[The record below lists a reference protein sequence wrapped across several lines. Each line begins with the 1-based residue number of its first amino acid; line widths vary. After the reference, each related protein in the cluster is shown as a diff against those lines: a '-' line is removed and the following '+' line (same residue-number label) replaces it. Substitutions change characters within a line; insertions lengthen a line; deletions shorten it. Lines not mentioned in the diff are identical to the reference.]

1 MHPDFALSATLRLPR
16 YGEGKARP
24 KGSARRPRRR
34 LSKGVE
40 RACSLRAILKAT
52 RDGLWRSSLGDR
64 RTTVWPLSEAQNWRQ
79 ALPTREGLAPVTF
92 AAAGILMLWISTT
105 GFSFQPTRDLRLIR
119 KPPRGPLMQY
129 GPSQAR
135 LNARRVYWF
144 SD

>member
-1 MHPDFALSATLRLPR
+1 MHPDFALSAALRLPR

-24 KGSARRPRRR
+24 KGSARRR

-40 RACSLRAILKAT
+40 KACSLRAILKAT

-92 AAAGILMLWISTT
+92 AAAGILMLWISTSR
-105 GFSFQPTRDLRLIR
+105 FSFRPTRDLRLIR
-119 KPPRGPLMQY
+119 KLPRAPLMQY

-135 LNARRVYWF
+135 A
-144 SD
+144 